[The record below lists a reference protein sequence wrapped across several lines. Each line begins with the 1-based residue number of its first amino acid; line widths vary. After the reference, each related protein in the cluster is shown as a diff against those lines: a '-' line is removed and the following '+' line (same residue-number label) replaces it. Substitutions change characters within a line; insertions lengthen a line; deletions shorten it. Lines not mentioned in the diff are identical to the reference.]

1 MDALLLDFPESFESD
16 RLTIR
21 VPRPGDGAEINAAV
35 GETFDDLKVWMP
47 WAQQMPTLEESEA
60 FVRRA
65 QCQFL
70 ARENL
75 TLLLFLKGTGTIVG
89 SSGLHGIDWDIPK
102 FEIGYWCR
110 KRFQG
115 QGYITESTEAIAQFA
130 FDTLGAK
137 RVEIRCDSKNV
148 RSRRI
153 PDRLGFRL
161 EGTLR
166 NDSLSPSGELR
177 DTLVFAKIKRNVQ
190 RTWKK
195 RGSYQPA

>member
-16 RLTIR
+16 RLTLR
-21 VPRPGDGAEINAAV
+21 APRPGDGAEVNAAV
-35 GETFDDLKVWMP
+35 RETFDDLKVWMP

-65 QCQFL
+65 QCEFL
-70 ARENL
+70 ERKDL
-75 TLLLFLKGTGTIVG
+75 VLFLFLKGTDTMVG
-89 SSGLHGIDWDIPK
+89 GSGLHRINWDIPK

-115 QGYITESTEAIAQFA
+115 QGYITESTEAITTFA
-130 FDTLGAK
+130 FDILGAK

-148 RSRRI
+148 KSRRI
-153 PDRLGFRL
+153 PDRLGFTL

-166 NDSLSPSGELR
+166 HDSLSPAGELR
-177 DTLVFAKIKRNVQ
+177 DTLVFAKIK
-190 RTWKK
+190 
-195 RGSYQPA
+195 GST

>member
-21 VPRPGDGAEINAAV
+21 APRTGDGTEINAAV
-35 GETFDDLKVWMP
+35 RETFDDLKAWMP
-47 WAQQMPTLEESEA
+47 WAQQMPTLEESESR
-60 FVRRA
+60 VRRA

-70 ARENL
+70 AREDL
-75 TLLLFLKGTGTIVG
+75 RLFLFLKGTNTIVG
-89 SSGLHGIDWDIPK
+89 ASGLHRINWDIPK

-115 QGYITESTEAIAQFA
+115 QGYITESTGAIAKFA
-130 FDTLGAK
+130 FETLGAK
-137 RVEIRCDSKNV
+137 RVEIRCDLKNV

-153 PDRLGFRL
+153 PDRLGFKL

-166 NDSLSPSGELR
+166 NDSLSPLGEVR
-177 DTLVFAKIKRNVQ
+177 DTLVFAKIKC
-190 RTWKK
+190 
-195 RGSYQPA
+195 SA

>member
-21 VPRPGDGAEINAAV
+21 APRPGDGAEINAAV
-35 GETFDDLKVWMP
+35 RETFDDLKIWMP
-47 WAQQMPTLEESEA
+47 WAQQIPTSEESEA

-70 ARENL
+70 EREEL
-75 TLLLFLKGTGTIVG
+75 TLFLFLKGTNTIVG
-89 SSGLHGIDWDIPK
+89 SSGLHRINWDIPK

-115 QGYITESTEAIAQFA
+115 QGYITESTEAIAKFA
-130 FDTLGAK
+130 FETLGAR
-137 RVEIRCDSKNV
+137 RVEIRCDSKNI
-148 RSRRI
+148 RSQRI
-153 PDRLGFRL
+153 PDRLGFKL
-161 EGTLR
+161 EGTFR

-177 DTLVFAKIKRNVQ
+177 DTLIFAKIKC
-190 RTWKK
+190 
-195 RGSYQPA
+195 SSC

>member
-21 VPRPGDGAEINAAV
+21 APRAGDGTEIQAAV
-35 GETFDDLKVWMP
+35 RETFDDLKLWMP
-47 WAQQMPTLEESEA
+47 WAQQMPTLEESESYI
-60 FVRRA
+60 RRA

-70 ARENL
+70 AREDL
-75 TLLLFLKGTGTIVG
+75 ALLLFLKGTNTMVG
-89 SSGLHGIDWDIPK
+89 GSGLHRIDWDIPK

-115 QGYITESTEAIAQFA
+115 QGYITESTEAITTFA
-130 FDTLGAK
+130 FEALGAK

-153 PDRLGFRL
+153 PDRLGFKL

-166 NDSLSPSGELR
+166 NNSISSSSGELR
-177 DTLVFAKIKRNVQ
+177 DTLVFAKIKRN
-190 RTWKK
+190 
-195 RGSYQPA
+195 A

>member
-21 VPRPGDGAEINAAV
+21 APRAGDGTEIHAAV
-35 GETFDDLKVWMP
+35 EETFDDLKPWMP

-70 ARENL
+70 AREDL
-75 TLLLFLKGTGTIVG
+75 TLFLFLKDTTTLVG
-89 SSGLHGIDWDIPK
+89 GSGLHRMNWNIPK

-110 KRFQG
+110 KGFQG
-115 QGYITESTEAIAQFA
+115 QGYITESTEAITKFA
-130 FDTLGAK
+130 FEILGAK
-137 RVEIRCDSKNV
+137 RVEIRCDTKNV
-148 RSRRI
+148 RSQRI
-153 PDRLGFRL
+153 PDRLGFKL
-161 EGTLR
+161 EGTFR

-177 DTLVFAKIKRNVQ
+177 NTLVFAKIKD
-190 RTWKK
+190 
-195 RGSYQPA
+195 SE

>member
-21 VPRPGDGAEINAAV
+21 APRPGDGAEINAAV
-35 GETFDDLKVWMP
+35 RETFDDLKVWMP
-47 WAQQMPTLEESEA
+47 WAQQMPTLEESESY
-60 FVRRA
+60 VRRA

-70 ARENL
+70 AREEL
-75 TLLLFLKGTGTIVG
+75 TLFLFLKGTNTTVG
-89 SSGLHGIDWDIPK
+89 SSGLHRVDWDIPK

-115 QGYITESTEAIAQFA
+115 QGYITESTEAITQFA
-130 FDTLGAK
+130 FETLGAK

-153 PDRLGFRL
+153 PDRLGFKL

-166 NDSLSPSGELR
+166 NDSLSPAGELR
-177 DTLVFAKIKRNVQ
+177 DTLVFAKIKENAQ
-190 RTWKK
+190 E
-195 RGSYQPA
+195 A

>member
-1 MDALLLDFPESFESD
+1 MEALLLDFPESFESD

-21 VPRPGDGAEINAAV
+21 APRTGDGPEIQAAV
-35 GETFDDLKVWMP
+35 RETFDDLKLWMP
-47 WAQQMPTLEESEA
+47 WAQQLPTLEESESYI
-60 FVRRA
+60 RRA

-70 ARENL
+70 AREDL
-75 TLLLFLKGTGTIVG
+75 VLLLFLKGTNTMVG
-89 SSGLHGIDWDIPK
+89 GSGLHRIDWDIPK

-115 QGYITESTEAIAQFA
+115 QGYITESTEAITTFA
-130 FDTLGAK
+130 FETLGAK

-153 PDRLGFRL
+153 PDRLGFKL

-166 NDSLSPSGELR
+166 NNSISSSGELR
-177 DTLVFAKIKRNVQ
+177 DTLVFAKIKRN
-190 RTWKK
+190 
-195 RGSYQPA
+195 A

>member
-1 MDALLLDFPESFESD
+1 MNGGNLMDALLLDFPESFESD

-21 VPRPGDGAEINAAV
+21 APRAGDGTEIQAAV
-35 GETFDDLKVWMP
+35 RETFDDLKLWMP
-47 WAQQMPTLEESEA
+47 WAQQMPTLEESESYI
-60 FVRRA
+60 RRA

-70 ARENL
+70 AREDL
-75 TLLLFLKGTGTIVG
+75 ALLLFLKGTNTMVG
-89 SSGLHGIDWDIPK
+89 GSGLHRIDWDIPK

-115 QGYITESTEAIAQFA
+115 QGYITESTEAITNFA
-130 FDTLGAK
+130 FETLGAK

-153 PDRLGFRL
+153 PDRLGFKL

-166 NDSLSPSGELR
+166 NNSLSPSGELR
-177 DTLVFAKIKRNVQ
+177 DTLVFAKIKRN
-190 RTWKK
+190 
-195 RGSYQPA
+195 A

>member
-21 VPRPGDGAEINAAV
+21 APRPGDGAEINAAV
-35 GETFDDLKVWMP
+35 RETFDDLNVWMP
-47 WAQQMPTLEESEA
+47 WAQQIPTLEESES
-60 FVRRA
+60 FVRGA
-65 QCQFL
+65 QCRFL
-70 ARENL
+70 AREEL
-75 TLLLFLKGTGTIVG
+75 TLFLFLKDTNTLVG
-89 SSGLHGIDWDIPK
+89 SSGLHGINWDIPK

-115 QGYITESTEAIAQFA
+115 QGYVTESTEAIAKFA
-130 FDTLGAK
+130 FETLGAK

-153 PDRLGFRL
+153 PDRLGFKL

-166 NDSLSPSGELR
+166 NDSLSPAGELR
-177 DTLVFAKIKRNVQ
+177 DTLVFAKIKC
-190 RTWKK
+190 
-195 RGSYQPA
+195 SLC

>member
-1 MDALLLDFPESFESD
+1 MNGGYLMDALLLDFPELFESD

-177 DTLVFAKIKRNVQ
+177 DTLVFAKIKRNV
-190 RTWKK
+190 
-195 RGSYQPA
+195 

>member
-21 VPRPGDGAEINAAV
+21 APRPGDGVEINAAV
-35 GETFDDLKVWMP
+35 RETFDDLKVWMP
-47 WAQQMPTLEESEA
+47 WAQQMPTLEESESY
-60 FVRRA
+60 VRRA

-70 ARENL
+70 AREEL
-75 TLLLFLKGTGTIVG
+75 TLFLFLKGTNTMVG
-89 SSGLHGIDWDIPK
+89 SSGLHRIDWDIPK

-115 QGYITESTEAIAQFA
+115 QGYITESTEAITTFA
-130 FDTLGAK
+130 FETLGAK

-148 RSRRI
+148 RSQRI
-153 PDRLGFRL
+153 PDRLGFKL
-161 EGTLR
+161 EGALR

-177 DTLVFAKIKRNVQ
+177 DTLVFAKIKENV
-190 RTWKK
+190 
-195 RGSYQPA
+195 

>member
-16 RLTIR
+16 RLTLR
-21 VPRPGDGAEINAAV
+21 APRPEDGAEINAAV
-35 GETFDDLKVWMP
+35 RETFDDLKIWMP
-47 WAQQMPTLEESEA
+47 WAQQIPTLEESEA

-70 ARENL
+70 AREDL
-75 TLLLFLKGTGTIVG
+75 MLFLFLKNTNTLVG
-89 SSGLHGIDWDIPK
+89 SSGLHRINWDIPK

-110 KRFQG
+110 KRFQA
-115 QGYITESTEAIAQFA
+115 QGYITESTETITKFA
-130 FDTLGAK
+130 FETLGAK

-153 PDRLGFRL
+153 PDRLGFKL

-166 NDSLSPSGELR
+166 NDSLSPAGELR
-177 DTLVFAKIKRNVQ
+177 DTLVFAKIKC
-190 RTWKK
+190 
-195 RGSYQPA
+195 SLC

>member
-35 GETFDDLKVWMP
+35 RETFDDLKVWMP
-47 WAQQMPTLEESEA
+47 WAQQMPTLEESES

-65 QCQFL
+65 QCDFL
-70 ARENL
+70 AREEL
-75 TLLLFLKGTGTIVG
+75 TLFLFLKGTNTMVG
-89 SSGLHGIDWDIPK
+89 SSGLHRINWNIPK

-115 QGYITESTEAIAQFA
+115 QAYITESTETITKFA
-130 FDTLGAK
+130 FETLGAK

-153 PDRLGFRL
+153 PDRLGFKL
-161 EGTLR
+161 EGTFR

-177 DTLVFAKIKRNVQ
+177 DTLVFARIKENAQ
-190 RTWKK
+190 E
-195 RGSYQPA
+195 A

>member
-1 MDALLLDFPESFESD
+1 MNGGNLMDALLLDFPESFESD

-21 VPRPGDGAEINAAV
+21 APRAGDGTEIQAAV
-35 GETFDDLKVWMP
+35 RETFDDLKLWMP

-115 QGYITESTEAIAQFA
+115 QGYITESTEAITNFA
-130 FDTLGAK
+130 FETLGAK

-153 PDRLGFRL
+153 PDRLGFKL

-166 NDSLSPSGELR
+166 NNSLSPSGELR
-177 DTLVFAKIKRNVQ
+177 DTLVFAKIKRN
-190 RTWKK
+190 
-195 RGSYQPA
+195 A

>member
-21 VPRPGDGAEINAAV
+21 APCTGDGTEINAAV
-35 GETFDDLKVWMP
+35 RETFDDLKLWMP

-115 QGYITESTEAIAQFA
+115 QGYITESTEAITNFA
-130 FDTLGAK
+130 FETLGAK

-153 PDRLGFRL
+153 PNRLGFKL

-166 NDSLSPSGELR
+166 NNSISSSGELR
-177 DTLVFAKIKRNVQ
+177 DTLVFAKIKRN
-190 RTWKK
+190 
-195 RGSYQPA
+195 A